1 MRVDRPREDSLGAI
15 MSTCRDLLFG
25 GGEQITIL
33 SPLDV
38 NADALSAQLGVD
50 VMALRVPGMRT
61 EIGVE

>member
-1 MRVDRPREDSLGAI
+1 